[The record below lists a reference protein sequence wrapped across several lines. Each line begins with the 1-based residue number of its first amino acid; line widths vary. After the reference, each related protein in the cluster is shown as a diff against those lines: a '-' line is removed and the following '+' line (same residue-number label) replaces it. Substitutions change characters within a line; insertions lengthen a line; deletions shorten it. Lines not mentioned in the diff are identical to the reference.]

1 MKKAILTIFI
11 LSSLFTLN
19 AQIAGSKYK
28 GSMNIPSPAAVIW
41 SFTKD
46 TAYLINVEDGNNM
59 TKNDVIE
66 TMSYTLKDNILT
78 IKKISGL
85 SDCEEAVGKYKL
97 ELKDDKMF
105 VTLIDDPCSNRSY
118 AFNKDPFIKQN

>member
-1 MKKAILTIFI
+1 
-11 LSSLFTLN
+11 
-19 AQIAGSKYK
+19 
-28 GSMNIPSPAAVIW
+28 
-41 SFTKD
+41 
-46 TAYLINVEDGNNM
+46 M